1 MHYKKDS
8 DRKNWLLGARFTPLD
23 ATFSRG
29 SSTLKVPNPNYD
41 LVPHTFSSNTV
52 TLIING
58 NPLLLCG
65 LIIGFDETA
74 VCFTAAKSF

>member
-1 MHYKKDS
+1 M
-8 DRKNWLLGARFTPLD
+8 
-23 ATFSRG
+23 
-29 SSTLKVPNPNYD
+29 PNPNYD

-58 NPLLLCG
+58 NPILLCG
-65 LIIGFDETA
+65 LITGFDETA